1 MKDQYR
7 DFYGWELYRMR
18 TPDLQ
23 ERQLEEMDLPT
34 KLPLMTWR
42 GQVDTLKGAPP
53 DIIIRFL
60 PDVYWKAQRELV
72 DKHLPAGRI
81 EDALKHLDHRARV
94 SFM

>member
-60 PDVYWKAQRELV
+60 PHVYWKAQQELV
-72 DKHLPAGRI
+72 DRYIPAGRI
-81 EDALKHLDHRARV
+81 PDALANVHNKV
-94 SFM
+94 KIKFS